1 MLKDKY
7 SQLLKKGNSIKA
19 DGFGGE
25 KANMALLEEM
35 ERLKESE
42 AEAREELLAI
52 QRFMRLQRLF
62 LGFKDGIKQSKHD
75 FKVENL

>member
-7 SQLLKKGNSIKA
+7 SQLLKKGNNSKA

-52 QRFMRLQRLF
+52 
-62 LGFKDGIKQSKHD
+62 
-75 FKVENL
+75 